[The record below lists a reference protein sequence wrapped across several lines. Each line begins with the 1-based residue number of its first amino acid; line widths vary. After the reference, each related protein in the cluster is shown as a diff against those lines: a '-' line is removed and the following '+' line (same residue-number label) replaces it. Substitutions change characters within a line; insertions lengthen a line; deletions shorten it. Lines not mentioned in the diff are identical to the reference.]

1 MKKYISIIFAVL
13 IVISICCGCSLFGSD
28 SNNGVLNIPGKGQ
41 KYYKRVVYKGDE
53 NSSITAK
60 YQNNYLTVFDY
71 IYDQSSSQSKNK
83 SVLFDNKAK
92 ICFDGADD
100 KLTNF
105 YVNNDKIINS
115 DYDSDNDTVKY
126 YIMDIN
132 GSNKKEFFSGY
143 NPLDYRDGFWLV
155 SNNNQK
161 CGIINENGEE
171 VIPCKY
177 DSMSLFDKKG
187 YAIIYDSKEEK
198 YGMIDKENNVVIP
211 INYIYLVPFNANVN
225 GYYSHLYLPNDITYD
240 YTLVQ
245 TSGDEVY
252 TIDRQG
258 NKIFDV
264 ENSDY
269 KSSSGTTTLTQNLL
283 PVEKNSLYGFIDM
296 QGNEVIPLKYNNIK
310 WDFVNGYA
318 CVSIGGNYGIINAK
332 GEEILPFE
340 YSSIDPFDQNGLA
353 VANRED
359 SNNQLVID
367 LAGNIAYETS
377 NSIEAL
383 GGGYFKESSNSGTE
397 IIQITTDGGNY
408 ETYLPKEF
416 TKD

>member
-1 MKKYISIIFAVL
+1 M
-13 IVISICCGCSLFGSD
+13 
-28 SNNGVLNIPGKGQ
+28 
-41 KYYKRVVYKGDE
+41 
-53 NSSITAK
+53 
-60 YQNNYLTVFDY
+60 
-71 IYDQSSSQSKNK
+71 
-83 SVLFDNKAK
+83 
-92 ICFDGADD
+92 
-100 KLTNF
+100 
-105 YVNNDKIINS
+105 NNDKIITS
-115 DYDSDNDTVKY
+115 DDDSDNDTVKY

-211 INYIYLVPFNANVN
+211 INYTYLVPFNANVN
-225 GYYSHLYLPNDITYD
+225 GYYSHLYLPNDVTYD

>member
-1 MKKYISIIFAVL
+1 
-13 IVISICCGCSLFGSD
+13 
-28 SNNGVLNIPGKGQ
+28 
-41 KYYKRVVYKGDE
+41 
-53 NSSITAK
+53 
-60 YQNNYLTVFDY
+60 
-71 IYDQSSSQSKNK
+71 
-83 SVLFDNKAK
+83 
-92 ICFDGADD
+92 
-100 KLTNF
+100 
-105 YVNNDKIINS
+105 
-115 DYDSDNDTVKY
+115 
-126 YIMDIN
+126 MDIN

-211 INYIYLVPFNANVN
+211 INYTYLVPFNANVN